1 MDKEQMAIK
10 RLQEAS
16 ELSLF
21 YYEQPLVVMTSGG
34 KDSDVCLQL
43 AINAGIPFEVQ
54 HNHTTADA
62 PETVHHVRETFKR
75 LEEKGIKCTI
85 NWPTYKGERVSMWT
99 LIPKKLMAPT
109 RIVRYCCSVLKEQG
123 GNGRFI
129 STGVRWAESASR
141 KENRAA
147 YEKLSNKKEE
157 KMLLSDNDEKRM
169 LFENCRLKAKR
180 VVNPIIDWEDSD
192 VWDYVTDQKICLNCL
207 YHEGFHRVGCVG
219 CPMAGRSRR
228 EKEFLRWPAFKR
240 NYIAAFDRMIQERYR
255 KGKMEGNWRLGTT
268 GIDVFNWWMEYAD
281 YLPGQ
286 IDILEEP

>member
-1 MDKEQMAIK
+1 
-10 RLQEAS
+10 
-16 ELSLF
+16 
-21 YYEQPLVVMTSGG
+21 
-34 KDSDVCLQL
+34 
-43 AINAGIPFEVQ
+43 
-54 HNHTTADA
+54 
-62 PETVHHVRETFKR
+62 
-75 LEEKGIKCTI
+75 
-85 NWPTYKGERVSMWT
+85 MWT
-99 LIPKKLMAPT
+99 LIPQKLMPPT

-129 STGVRWAESASR
+129 ATGVRWAESASR
-141 KENRAA
+141 RKNRAA
-147 YEKLSNKKEE
+147 YENFTANKKDT
-157 KMLLSDNDEKRM
+157 MLLSDNDEKRL

-207 YHEGFHRVGCVG
+207 YQEGFHRVGCVD
-219 CPMAGRSRR
+219 CPMAGRSGR

-255 KGKMEGNWRLGTT
+255 KGKMEGNWRAGTT